1 MLSSVPVY
9 AVIVFVA
16 AVLLTL
22 YLFVRSTQN
31 KKTILFICVVWLAL
45 QGMIANVG
53 FYLNTSTLP
62 PRFMLAVVPAL
73 FAIIVLFA
81 TKAGRRFIDK
91 IDLRAVTLVSIV
103 RIPVELV
110 LYWLFINKAVP
121 QLMTF
126 TGRNFDI
133 ISGITAPVIYFVCFK
148 GSNVTN
154 KKLLLL
160 WNVMALAL
168 LLNIVINALL
178 SAPFPFQQ
186 FAFEQPNIAVL
197 YFPFVWLPSFIVT
210 AVLFSH
216 LVSLRRIIKN
226 KNLQY
231 TF

>member
-9 AVIVFVA
+9 VAIIFVA
-16 AVLLTL
+16 TVLLTL
-22 YLFVRSTQN
+22 NLFLRSTKN
-31 KKTILFICVVWLAL
+31 KKTVLYVCLAWLAL
-45 QGMIANVG
+45 QAVIANVG
-53 FYLNTSTLP
+53 FYLNTATLP
-62 PRFMLAVVPAL
+62 PHFVLAVIPVL

-81 TKAGRRFIDK
+81 TKAGRGFIDK
-91 IDLRAVTLVSIV
+91 IDLRTITLLSIV

-110 LYWLFINKAVP
+110 LYWLFVNKAVP

-126 TGRNFDI
+126 AGRNFDI

-160 WNVMALAL
+160 WNVIALAL

-186 FAFEQPNIAVL
+186 FAFDQPNIAIL
-197 YFPFVWLPSFIVT
+197 YFPFVWLPSFIVVT
-210 AVLFSH
+210 VLFSH
-216 LVSLRRIIKN
+216 LVSLRRLIKN
-226 KNLQY
+226 KNLRY